1 MSQQKTDCL
10 IDNPFSLDGFTI
22 GVPRFPRYSANLKC
36 IFMAF
41 IVSMI
46 IVFGAT
52 KRIYTMSWIYVIIST
67 ILLYIIFCSIVGCNG
82 MFLPFATNPPMP
94 HLGLDGVS
102 LETDASGN

>member
-22 GVPRFPRYSANLKC
+22 GIPRLPRYSANIKC
-36 IFMAF
+36 ILMAF
-41 IVSMI
+41 IVSII

-52 KRIYTMSWIYVIIST
+52 KRIYTMSWIYVLIST
-67 ILLYIIFCSIVGCNG
+67 VLLYIIFCSITGYNG

-102 LETDASGN
+102 LETEMSGK